1 MRKYFSGLQL
11 LENGRGETLNLLMIR
26 YFKGNMQFKR
36 ANFLFFY
43 LQFGIE
49 TEPIPE
55 DIEDPKAYR
64 SELLQNKLNIL

>member
-1 MRKYFSGLQL
+1 
-11 LENGRGETLNLLMIR
+11 
-26 YFKGNMQFKR
+26 MQFKG
-36 ANFLFFY
+36 AKLLLLF

-64 SELLQNKLNIL
+64 YGNF

>member
-1 MRKYFSGLQL
+1 
-11 LENGRGETLNLLMIR
+11 MIR